1 MMRSV
6 RWCAMV
12 LCVIFVGCAS
22 TAPNVTGSKS
32 QLEARQVQ
40 SRDYDTLDKRMTLRS
55 AVATLQDLGFTIDY
69 ADLTLGTITATRLY
83 HEEKY
88 VNYSMRMTVTVRQ
101 KDGSRVSVRAN
112 ARLYEHAISD
122 PKTYQDFFA
131 ALDKA
136 MFLTL
141 HKVD

>member
-1 MMRSV
+1 MSRSV
-6 RWCAMV
+6 RWGTMV
-12 LCVIFVGCAS
+12 LCMVFAGCGS
-22 TAPNVTGSKS
+22 TPPNVTGKEG
-32 QLEARQVQ
+32 QLETRQIQ

-83 HEEKY
+83 HHEKY
-88 VNYSMRMTVTVRQ
+88 VNYSMRMTVTVRK

-112 ARLYEHAISD
+112 ARLSEHAITDS
-122 PKTYQDFFA
+122 KTYQDFFA

>member
-22 TAPNVTGSKS
+22 TPPNVTGSKS

-69 ADLTLGTITATRLY
+69 ADLVLGTITATRLY
-83 HEEKY
+83 HHDDYE
-88 VNYSMRMTVTVRQ
+88 NYTMRMTVTVRK

-112 ARLYEHAISD
+112 ARLDEQAIAD
-122 PKTYQDFFA
+122 PATYQDFFV
-131 ALDKA
+131 ALNKA

-141 HKVD
+141 HKID